1 MEKDTEYSGAYSEQ
15 FLQQRQ
21 NEINDAEQPSYEGWQ
36 ADRTQEQTAGADNST
51 SLPVQDTVLQAKP
64 EHENNQHPASPQMAP
79 KTPMIARAP
88 QVIINSK
95 TERQLT
101 ANARELSMI
110 EGNLG
115 QAQTLFFTSCFDGEG
130 KSTAALNAAFGLAV
144 GGAERVLLV
153 DGHLAKPRLHEMFSS
168 HSGPGLSDV
177 LAGKIAIED
186 TLHPSNCKGLDFM
199 SAGTA
204 QNELGNNIPPSRMS
218 AFLDI
223 VKNAYDYIVID
234 GTSIFN
240 SSGPTR
246 MAPLFDGLILVAAC
260 EQTKWEVVQSAEDK
274 IRNSGGNILGVVLNK
289 RKFYIPKK
297 IYQWLSG

>member
-1 MEKDTEYSGAYSEQ
+1 MEKETEYTGAYSEQ
-15 FLQQRQ
+15 FLKQRQ
-21 NEINDAEQPSYEGWQ
+21 RDLNDANPSSHEDWHTG
-36 ADRTQEQTAGADNST
+36 RMHETANEYGSASPS
-51 SLPVQDTVLQAKP
+51 SLDTVVTVAQDQESSQSS
-64 EHENNQHPASPQMAP
+64 EHPQMTP
-79 KTPMIARAP
+79 KTPLEARAP
-88 QVIINSK
+88 RAGLNSK
-95 TERQLT
+95 AERQLN
-101 ANARELSMI
+101 ANSRELSMI

-115 QAQTLFFTSCFDGEG
+115 HAQTLFVTSCFDGEG
-130 KSTAALNAAFGLAV
+130 KTTAALNAAFGLAV

-153 DGHLAKPRLHEMFSS
+153 DGNLTKSRMHEIFSTS
-168 HSGPGLSDV
+168 AGPGLSDV

-186 TLHPSNCKGLDFM
+186 TLHPTNYKGLDFM
-199 SAGTA
+199 AAGTA
-204 QNELGNNIPPSRMS
+204 QNELGNNIPPARMS

-223 VKNAYDYIVID
+223 IKDAYDYVVID

>member
-1 MEKDTEYSGAYSEQ
+1 MEKDTEYTGAYSEQ

-21 NEINDAEQPSYEGWQ
+21 RDLNTTNSSSQDDRYSDRMHEMTNGSGSAPSS
-36 ADRTQEQTAGADNST
+36 APDTVVTVTQEHES
-51 SLPVQDTVLQAKP
+51 SP
-64 EHENNQHPASPQMAP
+64 ESPQMTP
-79 KTPMIARAP
+79 KSPLEARAP
-88 QVIINSK
+88 QVGLNAK
-95 TERQLT
+95 AERQLN
-101 ANARELSMI
+101 ANSRELSMI

-115 QAQTLFFTSCFDGEG
+115 RAKTLFVTSCFDGEG
-130 KSTAALNAAFGLAV
+130 KTTAALNASFGLVV
-144 GGAERVLLV
+144 GGAERVLLIDSNLV
-153 DGHLAKPRLHEMFSS
+153 KSRMHEMFSTTA
-168 HSGPGLSDV
+168 GPGLSDV
-177 LAGKIAIED
+177 LVGKVAIED
-186 TLHPSNCKGLDFM
+186 TLHPTNYKGLEFM

-204 QNELGNNIPPSRMS
+204 QNELGSNIPPARMS

-223 VKNAYDYIVID
+223 IKNAYDYVVID

-246 MAPLFDGLILVAAC
+246 MASLFDGLILVAAC